1 VTTTVE
7 PAIETPR
14 MILHHLAVADMI
26 TLFEDPENQDIYVG
40 RPYTNPHRILVD
52 ENRPLHWRVPQVR
65 ADPTRNK
72 WFVRLMVLRESG
84 VIIGSTSFHAPPN
97 GDGMVEIGLGIDAAF
112 RAQGYGTEAVT
123 GMWTW
128 AVDQSE
134 VRTLRYSVS
143 PANDASVR
151 LVSRFG
157 FHVVGQQIDKDDGP
171 EDIYE
176 MSAAEFR
183 RRFVA
188 SRRS

>member
-1 VTTTVE
+1 VTTNVE
-7 PAIETPR
+7 AAIETPR
-14 MILHHLAVADMI
+14 MILHHLAAADMI
-26 TLFEDPENQDIYVG
+26 TLFEDPEDQSIYDG

-72 WFVRLMVLRESG
+72 WFIRFMVLKESG
-84 VIIGSTSFHAPPN
+84 VIIGSTSYHAPPN
-97 GDGMVEIGLGIDAAF
+97 AQGMVEIGLGVDASF
-112 RAQGYGTEAVT
+112 RAQGYGTEALM

-128 AVDQSE
+128 AVDQPA

-143 PANDASVR
+143 PANVASVR

-176 MSAAEFR
+176 MSATQFR

-188 SRRS
+188 R